1 MYFCPF
7 LCVVT
12 FYVLL
17 FLENHS
23 IALQQLFQWC
33 SWYFPGGYFIKE
45 TFSQFLSHCWKLF
58 WCFLGLTLGYAP
70 IFFRALSHFKS
81 FFRALSLMKFYTNVF
96 CITLTDN
103 ELREFSLHLT
113 LCWGTRS
120 VFGSNFDIFTNVL
133 RNLKDSLDICTDV
146 LISLW
151 WLLN

>member
-1 MYFCPF
+1 METLQEPLDFILVLQMHKIVCTSITLPMELFWCIFAHFCAS
-7 LCVVT
+7 LL

-70 IFFRALSHFKS
+70 IFFRALSHFNLWNFIQM
-81 FFRALSLMKFYTNVF
+81 FF
-96 CITLTDN
+96 
-103 ELREFSLHLT
+103 
-113 LCWGTRS
+113 
-120 VFGSNFDIFTNVL
+120 VL
-133 RNLKDSLDICTDV
+133 PWQTMS
-146 LISLW
+146 
-151 WLLN
+151 